1 MIINIITNWLF
12 LKICKPLSYPLLHW
26 IRKFEMKLILLFPFH
41 TWGNSGLDL
50 KNSPTDLEG
59 WKRKVL
65 WFQLWFIPS
74 NLKFLTIYC
83 CLWMVDGYSR
93 RWFWIL
99 LFILFF
105 FKLLFILIATLCNWL
120 SFWCFR
126 CRSGMFYSK
135 NVNKIY

>member
-1 MIINIITNWLF
+1 MIIHIITNWLF

-26 IRKFEMKLILLFPFH
+26 IRKFEMKLILLFPFY
-41 TWGNSGLDL
+41 TWGNSGLDF

-59 WKRKVL
+59 WKRMVCCDSNPD
-65 WFQLWFIPS
+65 FIPS
-74 NLKFLTIYC
+74 NLKFFTIYC

-99 LFILFF
+99 LFIF
-105 FKLLFILIATLCNWL
+105 IATLCNWL
-120 SFWCFR
+120 SFLCFR